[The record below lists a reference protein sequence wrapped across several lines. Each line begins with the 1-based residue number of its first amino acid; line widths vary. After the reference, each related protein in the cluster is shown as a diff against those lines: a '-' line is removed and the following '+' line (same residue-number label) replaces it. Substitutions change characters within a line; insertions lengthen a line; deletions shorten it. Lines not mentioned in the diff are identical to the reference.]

1 MNAQFEPGGRIGD
14 YTLLRRLAIGGM
26 GEIWLAERQGISGF
40 SKRVVIKTILECFAD
55 EPSLVDMFLDEG
67 RIAAGLT
74 HPNVAQTY
82 DLGQVDRTYY
92 IAMEYIQGRD
102 LRKLLLVNVER
113 GQLLPLNLVLR
124 ILAEVCEGLYYA
136 HRWKTPDGRQAG
148 IVHRDISP
156 QNILVTFDGKVK
168 IIDFGIAKAA
178 QSASRTQSGVLKGK
192 YAYMSPEQVRGKPL
206 DQRSDLFSLGVV
218 MYELLTARRLF
229 KRDSELSTLDAVL
242 TTEVPPPTRI
252 DGGVPREVEAV
263 LLKALAC
270 DPGDRF
276 QDARQMQL
284 ALEEVMLAIKMPA
297 SSAHLAAYM
306 EELFADH
313 LEQEQEQEQESISRL
328 NRQMERLPGAADKAP
343 RLERTTPFAPGM
355 DLSVSTDGR
364 RRELT
369 RNLMPGSS
377 QARRAGRGRGGW
389 RWALMGLL
397 LAVVGVGGWFLATET
412 GLLGGDAPDPQAGG
426 LQPAPPAATGDP
438 AAGSGGSIDA
448 GPGRQPAPVD
458 DPQQADLG
466 LDLSDPVEPPTT
478 TAGGDDDAEPAA
490 APDPE
495 PKPDPGRNVARASGR
510 LSVTTAPAADIYLGW
525 RKLGRGSV
533 RGVRLRPGRYR
544 LRAVLEPGVSESLRL
559 RVGPGERL
567 ARKITFAD
575 GRLRVIVVPW
585 ADVVVDGRKVGQ
597 TPMAPIELAAG
608 SHRVVLTN
616 PELEKR
622 VVRKVRIRPGQESAI
637 ELDWR

>member
-1 MNAQFEPGGRIGD
+1 VSAQFEPGGRIGD

-82 DLGQVDRTYY
+82 DLGQVGRTYY
-92 IAMEYIQGRD
+92 LAMEYIQGRD

-136 HRWKTPDGRQAG
+136 HRWKTPDGRHAG

-242 TTEVPPPTRI
+242 TTEIPPPTRI

-263 LLKALAC
+263 LLKALAR
-270 DPGDRF
+270 DPDDRF

-284 ALEEVMLAIKMPA
+284 ALEEVMLVTKMPA

-328 NRQMERLPGAADKAP
+328 SRQMERLPGAADKAP

-355 DLSVSTDGR
+355 ELSVSTDGR

-377 QARRAGRGRGGW
+377 QAERAGRGRSSW
-389 RWALMGLL
+389 RWALIGLL
-397 LAVVGVGGWFLATET
+397 LAVVGAGGWFLATET
-412 GLLGGDAPDPQAGG
+412 GLLGGGGPDPQPADP
-426 LQPAPPAATGDP
+426 QPAPPAATGD
-438 AAGSGGSIDA
+438 AAGGPSDA
-448 GPGRQPAPVD
+448 GPDRQPDPPD

-466 LDLSDPVEPPTT
+466 LDLSEPGDPPD
-478 TAGGDDDAEPAA
+478 AGGGDSAEPDP

-495 PKPDPGRNVARASGR
+495 PRPDPGRNVARASGR
-510 LSVTTAPAADIYLGW
+510 LSVTTSPPADIYLGR
-525 RKLGRGSV
+525 RKLGRGTV

-544 LRAVLEPGVSESLRL
+544 LRAVLEPGVVETQRL
-559 RVGPGERL
+559 RIGPGERL
-567 ARKITFAD
+567 ARNIEFAA
-575 GRLRVIVVPW
+575 GKLRVIVVPW

-597 TPMAPIELAAG
+597 TPMAPIELPAG

-616 PELEKR
+616 PELNKR
-622 VVRKVRIRPGQESAI
+622 VVRKVRIRPKKESAI

>member
-1 MNAQFEPGGRIGD
+1 MSAQFEPDGRIGD

-82 DLGQVDRTYY
+82 DLGQVGRTYY

-168 IIDFGIAKAA
+168 VIDFGIAKAA

-242 TTEVPPPTRI
+242 TTEIPPPTRI

-263 LLKALAC
+263 LLKALAR
-270 DPGDRF
+270 DPEDRF

-284 ALEEVMLAIKMPA
+284 ALEEVMLVTKMPA

-328 NRQMERLPGAADKAP
+328 SRQMERLPGAADQAP

-355 DLSVSTDGR
+355 ELSASTDGR

-377 QARRAGRGRGGW
+377 QASQARRGRGAW
-389 RWALMGLL
+389 RWALTGLL

-412 GLLGGDAPDPQAGG
+412 GLLGGHAPAPQANG
-426 LQPAPPAATGDP
+426 LQPAAPAATGDP
-438 AAGSGGSIDA
+438 NGAGQD
-448 GPGRQPAPVD
+448 RQPPATD

-466 LDLSDPVEPPTT
+466 LDLSDPVEPP
-478 TAGGDDDAEPAA
+478 AADGGSDAEPAP
-490 APDPE
+490 APDPQ
-495 PKPDPGRNVARASGR
+495 PKPDPGRKVARASGR
-510 LSVTTAPAADIYLGW
+510 LSVTTSPPADIYLGR

-533 RGVRLRPGRYR
+533 RGVRIRPGRYR
-544 LRAVLEPGVSESLRL
+544 LRAVLEPGVVETQRL
-559 RVGPGERL
+559 RIGPGERL
-567 ARKITFAD
+567 ARNVTFAA
-575 GRLRVIVVPW
+575 GRLRVIVMPW

-608 SHRVVLTN
+608 SHRVLLTN
-616 PELEKR
+616 PDLDKR